1 MRQVKVRHN
10 NGYTIRVIRYNMAV
24 GEVADVC
31 LKALDI
37 SWKNE
42 ETSYLCYYKWFPEL
56 QSLGDA
62 AGFGLELITRGPHF
76 WKVKDEL
83 EEGSIVFRLFCAYAS
98 CLFSIILT
106 LFS

>member
-1 MRQVKVRHN
+1 MHLGEIRNCQSKFRKIKKLFKWPGISVSSGWTKRNSLQQTDGTVGPISSLQSKTSYDLTEISRMRQVKVRHN

-42 ETSYLCYYKWFPEL
+42 ES
-56 QSLGDA
+56 S
-62 AGFGLELITRGPHF
+62 
-76 WKVKDEL
+76 
-83 EEGSIVFRLFCAYAS
+83 
-98 CLFSIILT
+98 
-106 LFS
+106 